1 MQFSCESCKTQ
12 LQIADE
18 KVRGKRLIVRCKR
31 CGAKI
36 GISDPAL
43 GPPRAAPRPVA
54 SAPPQPVAARPA
66 PAPPAPAAGA
76 VSGQKRDS
84 DTESTLAI
92 DSDLL
97 ERALKAS
104 KNDDPSIAPN
114 G

>member
-43 GPPRAAPRPVA
+43 GAPK
-54 SAPPQPVAARPA
+54 APLRPA
-66 PAPPAPAAGA
+66 AASAPPAPA
-76 VSGQKRDS
+76 VSKPAPAPAARAEKRDS

-97 ERALKAS
+97 ERALQA
-104 KNDDPSIAPN
+104 
-114 G
+114 